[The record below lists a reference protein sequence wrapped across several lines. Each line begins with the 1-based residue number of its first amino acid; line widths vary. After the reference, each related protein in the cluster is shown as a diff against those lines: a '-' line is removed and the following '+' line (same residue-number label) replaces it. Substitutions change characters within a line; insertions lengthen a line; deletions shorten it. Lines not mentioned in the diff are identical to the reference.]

1 MELHGDF
8 EFCVLLSTLA
18 SAQLLMT
25 TQNPEGIPSAGG
37 IHTIF
42 WKDTLSLLR
51 HGCSLELVVVLQA
64 WLLMLFIARCW
75 RMRFFG
81 ITGPGF
87 RVWFHGV
94 IWGKC
99 PDPCEPQFPA
109 L

>member
-25 TQNPEGIPSAGG
+25 TQNSEGIPDAGG

-64 WLLMLFIARCW
+64 WLLMLFIAWCW
-75 RMRFFG
+75 RMRFFR

-87 RVWFHGV
+87 RVWSHSV